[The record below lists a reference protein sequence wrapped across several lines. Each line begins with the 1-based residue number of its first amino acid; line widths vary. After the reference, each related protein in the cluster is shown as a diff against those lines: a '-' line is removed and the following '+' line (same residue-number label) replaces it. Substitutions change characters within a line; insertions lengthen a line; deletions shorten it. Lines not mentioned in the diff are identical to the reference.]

1 MRSSGWS
8 ARILILL
15 LAGSVVP
22 ASAAAP
28 AAFTLALDGPVA
40 PSHAPW
46 LHATASG
53 RFAAA
58 GLSVSIRYPVGRG
71 AALAALVSG
80 TVEACVSDAPAILAA
95 RAGGAKLT
103 IVATVGDL
111 DPAAV
116 LSRAA
121 SPIASPAGLVGK
133 RVAVDTLDPDRLLFP
148 VWLAATGLRPE
159 DVVVVLLDAAGRDAA
174 LAAGT
179 VDAALGR
186 LPVDRPGLAALILAD
201 HGFVLYGP
209 CIAVRDETLR
219 SRGPVVRAF
228 LKAALKAWEA
238 CLEDPAKEAAVAA
251 SSGLVAASDAE
262 AWLSAERW
270 RFDTET
276 YRKKGLGWID
286 KARIAAT
293 LEAVRGMLGQPVAF
307 AATEAWST
315 AYLPVPAVLRK
326 AEGPPA
332 ATPASTPRPLK
343 R

>member
-1 MRSSGWS
+1 V
-8 ARILILL
+8 ALIVLF
-15 LAGSVVP
+15 AGSATP
-22 ASAAAP
+22 APAAAP

-46 LHATASG
+46 LDAAAAG

-58 GLSVSIRYPVGRG
+58 GLAVSIRYPAGRG
-71 AALAALVSG
+71 AALAALAAG
-80 TVEACVSDAPAILAA
+80 TVDACISEASAVLAA
-95 RAGGAKLT
+95 RAGGTKLT
-103 IVATVGDL
+103 IVASIGDL
-111 DPAAV
+111 HPAAV

-133 RVAVDTLDPDRLLFP
+133 RVAVDPLDPDRLLFP
-148 VWLAATGLRPE
+148 LWLAAAGLRPE
-159 DVVVVLLDAAGRDAA
+159 DVVVTPLDATGRDAA

-186 LPVDRPGLAALILAD
+186 LPVDRPGLAALPLAD
-201 HGFVLYGP
+201 HGFTLYGP
-209 CIAVRDETLR
+209 CIAVREETLR

-238 CLEDPAKEAAVAA
+238 CLEDPAAEAAVAA
-251 SSGLVAASDAE
+251 STGLVAAADAE
-262 AWLSAERW
+262 AWLSAEIY

-286 KARIAAT
+286 KARMAAT
-293 LEAVRGMLGQPVAF
+293 LEAVRGMLGQPVSF
-307 AATEAWST
+307 AAADAFST

-326 AEGPPA
+326 AVASA
-332 ATPASTPRPLK
+332 ATAVTPTPQPLK

>member
-1 MRSSGWS
+1 MRISGRS
-8 ARILILL
+8 AWTLIVL

-28 AAFTLALDGPVA
+28 AAFTLALDGPAA

-46 LHATASG
+46 LNAAASG

-58 GLSVSIRYPVGRG
+58 GLAVSIRYPAGRG
-71 AALAALVSG
+71 AALAALLDG
-80 TVEACVSDAPAILAA
+80 TVDACISDAPAILGA

-103 IVATVGDL
+103 IVASVGDL
-111 DPAAV
+111 HPAAV

-121 SPIASPAGLVGK
+121 SAITSPAGLIGK
-133 RVAVDTLDPDRLLFP
+133 RLAVDPLDPDRLLFP
-148 VWLAATGLRPE
+148 VFLAAAGLRPE
-159 DVVVVLLDAAGRDAA
+159 DVVVVLLDATGRDTA

-186 LPVDRPGLAALILAD
+186 LPMDRPGLAALPLAE

-238 CLEDPAKEAAVAA
+238 CLEDPAAEAVVAA
-251 SSGLVAASDAE
+251 STGLVAAADAE
-262 AWLSAERW
+262 TWLLSERW

-286 KARIAAT
+286 KARMAAT
-293 LEAVRGMLGQPVAF
+293 LEAVRAMLGQPVSF
-307 AATEAWST
+307 AAAEAWST

-326 AEGPPA
+326 AASPAA
-332 ATPASTPRPLK
+332 ATPPTQSLK